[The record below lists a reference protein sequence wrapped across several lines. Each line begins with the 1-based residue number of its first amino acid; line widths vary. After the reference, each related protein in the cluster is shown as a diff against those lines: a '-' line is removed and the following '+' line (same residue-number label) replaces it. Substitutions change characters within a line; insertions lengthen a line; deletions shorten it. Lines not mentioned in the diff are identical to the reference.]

1 MYALDPSNNTHPIK
15 AFNWTTSIPPF
26 FIWVNLPIGD
36 PMFGGTPVT
45 LNQVGEW
52 KIVADFTNNDT
63 VVLTLDVT
71 FQVVPESI
79 LGAVGVVAGSMAVLM
94 AYRRKKALTN

>member
-1 MYALDPSNNTHPIK
+1 MNHPI
-15 AFNWTTSIPPF
+15 
-26 FIWVNLPIGD
+26 VDPI
-36 PMFGGTPVT
+36 FGSSNTVT
-45 LNQVGEW
+45 LNQIGEW
-52 KIVADFTNNDT
+52 KIVADFDDD
-63 VVLTLDVT
+63 VVLSLYVT